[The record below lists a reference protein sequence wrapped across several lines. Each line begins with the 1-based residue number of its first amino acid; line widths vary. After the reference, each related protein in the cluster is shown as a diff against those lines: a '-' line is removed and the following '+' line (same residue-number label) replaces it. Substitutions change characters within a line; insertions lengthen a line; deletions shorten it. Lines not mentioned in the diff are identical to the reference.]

1 VGISF
6 FNGDINAGDSP
17 LHIAAR
23 KGAAQEV
30 KDLLSKKADPF
41 VKDEKGLMPV
51 QIAANNKIRA
61 ILVVAMNEYSSN
73 VKQKE

>member
-1 VGISF
+1 
-6 FNGDINAGDSP
+6 
-17 LHIAAR
+17 
-23 KGAAQEV
+23 
-30 KDLLSKKADPF
+30 
-41 VKDEKGLMPV
+41 MPV